1 MEGTVADTMQLATA
15 AQVVTVIC
23 TFQTGTTMSWIQPPR
38 SVSTAGKEPLNQGTG
53 KTVIHISMAAGSIM
67 TDMQQIDIDQAHL
80 MGGKELTEHLLSAL
94 VMTDMTAEIE
104 GQSRMTGSILCGAIG
119 MTHLLS
125 VH

>member
-1 MEGTVADTMQLATA
+1 MEGTKADTMQLATA

-23 TFQTGTTMSWIQPPR
+23 T
-38 SVSTAGKEPLNQGTG
+38 L
-53 KTVIHISMAAGSIM
+53 
-67 TDMQQIDIDQAHL
+67 DQAHL